1 MENYLFKKIYLI
13 LVRIGS
19 LWHLGHSFP
28 SPLFASKVL
37 LSMCTTKNIRVPFLP
52 SFQPGPMVSP
62 QKEQAAGLSHPL
74 PLHFIEA
81 LISDKQSRP
90 DGLSLSSPTQP
101 PLTGKTLY
109 SRHRRPIILEV
120 LEPSYT
126 PGDEEEMAT
135 QSSNLAYR
143 ILWTEEPG
151 GLLSMGSHRVGHN

>member
-74 PLHFIEA
+74 PTPFYRSSNFKDKKKIKVDELIWESLECQTMEIEGNA
-81 LISDKQSRP
+81 
-90 DGLSLSSPTQP
+90 
-101 PLTGKTLY
+101 
-109 SRHRRPIILEV
+109 
-120 LEPSYT
+120 
-126 PGDEEEMAT
+126 EEMCNH
-135 QSSNLAYR
+135 SSFP
-143 ILWTEEPG
+143 WEFEC
-151 GLLSMGSHRVGHN
+151 